1 MTNKIY
7 KIRVIIDFELTKL
20 YNQYNQIK
28 NLLPLHTL
36 YYYKRTDKIQD
47 DIEYNLFFDCISEN
61 ALKLCPSK
69 YNILLVNEEYIH
81 NKYLRREDY
90 LDQPL
95 IFIKDIVDYYFCLT
109 LYSKNILLNDYKIN
123 KNKIIFLD
131 RMVSDIYS
139 INKINKRKYIL
150 YDIDE
155 YSAQDNLIFL
165 DTWVKNYIDRPE
177 NLIIIYKYM
186 KDIIF
191 KYIFNL
197 ISPNEQYT
205 DGVSHFSFFA
215 KIHNIYKNI
224 IVTSDKNIINEIEND
239 ILAVIINTSY
249 YNFITSFNENIL
261 KERLI
266 ITNNN
271 NVKHFKKI
279 KYFIPKTNKT
289 DDIIKCF
296 DKLFKL
302 SPKNITD
309 ITKKNKQIL
318 LSNNISLKKKL
329 INFFKVSENTNHKY
343 PMIPFPKEKPD
354 EENYEIVRVNIIK
367 KHEEIK
373 SDMDKIELKFKTKN
387 NNDIFN
393 QYYRILKEP
402 SKLTDCAYLT
412 IVIINNKYLPSI
424 LVSGYILK
432 YVAKTKYNIVC
443 LVQDKPYYVDG
454 NIISPGLNKD
464 EINDIK
470 KIYDCVVGID
480 LLNIDLKEKRVGMLP
495 SHYSNIK
502 YYVTKVLVTG
512 FIKYKKI
519 FYYDSTT
526 MIQKNIDYYMK
537 VFNNNKYYTVY
548 NDNLHRGMVGNLC
561 LIIPKTY
568 YLNKMM
574 YLIKNYN
581 KYFGNNFYFTPDED
595 VFYYTC
601 YPNWD
606 KIQINSKTIKYNAIR
621 NPYINS
627 YNQNINNNYC
637 FNTYVILK
645 PFICIINN
653 NMFQQNHTCYK
664 IWDDNAEN
672 IMIKYPELSKYFRFI
687 NTYRIFGKSS

>member
-1 MTNKIY
+1 MTNKIC
-7 KIRVIIDFELTKL
+7 KIRIIIDFELIKL
-20 YNQYNQIK
+20 YNQYNQMK

-36 YYYKRTDKIQD
+36 YYYKKNDKIQED
-47 DIEYNLFFDCISEN
+47 FEYNLFFDCISEN

-90 LDQPL
+90 LDKPL
-95 IFIKDIVDYYFCLT
+95 IFIKDIVDYYFCVS

-131 RMVSDIYS
+131 RMVSDIYN
-139 INKINKRKYIL
+139 IQNINKRKYIL

-165 DTWVKNYIDRPE
+165 ELWVKNYTDRPE
-177 NLIIIYKYM
+177 SLIIIYKYM
-186 KDIIF
+186 NDVIF
-191 KYIFNL
+191 KYIYDL
-197 ISPNEQYT
+197 ISPNNQYT
-205 DGVSHFSFFA
+205 DNKAIFSYFA
-215 KIHNIYKNI
+215 KLNSVYKNI

-239 ILAVIINTSY
+239 ILASIINTSY
-249 YNFITSFNENIL
+249 YNFIISFNENIL

-266 ITNNN
+266 ITFNNN
-271 NVKHFKKI
+271 IKKI
-279 KYFIPKTNKT
+279 KYIISETSKPS
-289 DDIIKCF
+289 DIKKLF

-302 SPKNITD
+302 SSKNIID
-309 ITKKNKQIL
+309 ITKKNKEIL
-318 LSNNISLKKKL
+318 LSNNTFLKKKL
-329 INFFKVSENTNHKY
+329 IKFFKVSENTNYKY
-343 PMIPFPKEKPD
+343 PMISLPKEKLND
-354 EENYEIVRVNIIK
+354 NNYELIRLGVIK
-367 KHEEIK
+367 IHDEVK
-373 SDMDKIELKFKTKN
+373 SDMDKIELKLKKK
-387 NNDIFN
+387 NDINTFN
-393 QYYRILKEP
+393 KYYKILQEP
-402 SKLTDCAYLT
+402 SKLTDCAYLS
-412 IVIINNKYLPSI
+412 IIIINNKYLPSI
-424 LVSGYILK
+424 LVTGYILK
-432 YVAKTKYNIVC
+432 YVVKTKYNIVC

-470 KIYDCVVGID
+470 KIYDCVVGVD
-480 LLNIDLKEKRVGMLP
+480 LLNIDLKEKRVGMLH

-519 FYYDSTT
+519 LYYDSTT
-526 MIQKNIDYYMK
+526 VIQKNIDYYMK
-537 VFNNNKYYTVY
+537 EFNNNKYYNVY

-581 KYFGNNFYFTPDED
+581 KYFENNFFFTPDED

-601 YPNWD
+601 YPNWN
-606 KIQINSKTIKYNAIR
+606 KIQINNNTIKYNVYR

-627 YNQNINNNYC
+627 YYQNIYNYS

-645 PFICIINN
+645 PFIHINN
-653 NMFQQNHTCYK
+653 INMFQQNYTCYK
-664 IWDDNAEN
+664 IWDNNAKN
-672 IMIKYPELSKYFRFI
+672 IMMKYPELSKYFTFI
-687 NTYRIFGKSS
+687 QTYRNF